1 MHLRVGL
8 EQVHA
13 LRSERDVA
21 LKEVSMYLR
30 SEFHWLHPNLTTEA
44 VPVCISVET
53 AGRRWETQEDVGMRP
68 SS

>member
-1 MHLRVGL
+1 MERVH
-8 EQVHA
+8 V

-30 SEFHWLHPNLTTEA
+30 REFHWLHPNLTTEA
-44 VPVCISVET
+44 VPVCILVEA
-53 AGRRWETQEDVGMRP
+53 AGRRWETQEDMGRRP